1 VRWVALTGADGSG
14 LLASGLPLLSVSAWP
29 YTMEDLE
36 KATHVNELPRRDTI
50 TLNLDLRQMGVGGD
64 DGWGARP
71 HAEYTLDAKPYAY
84 SFRLR
89 PYAPSMGSLD
99 EVARRGPPPR

>member
-1 VRWVALTGADGSG
+1 
-14 LLASGLPLLSVSAWP
+14 
-29 YTMEDLE
+29 MEDLE

-50 TLNLDLRQMGVGGD
+50 TLNLDLRQTGVGGD

-84 SFRLR
+84 RFRLR
-89 PYAPSMGSLD
+89 AVRAVDGL
-99 EVARRGPPPR
+99 ARRGRAAGPAASLSRPRAAGPRG

>member
-1 VRWVALTGADGSG
+1 
-14 LLASGLPLLSVSAWP
+14 
-29 YTMEDLE
+29 MEDLE

-50 TLNLDLRQMGVGGD
+50 TLNLDLRQTGVGGD

-84 SFRLR
+84 RFRLR
-89 PYAPSMGSLD
+89 PYAPSMGGLE
-99 EVARRGPPPR
+99 EVARRGPPRP